1 MALRLLQV
9 DYPKIEMFANR
20 RKYYATL
27 LMEDTHLLMNKFYAN
42 KQGNKSNA
50 MVMAIVQKIV
60 PPSFML
66 PPARLEEL
74 LNQGVCENQGLI
86 RTSESGAKILIFEQ
100 KLDFVQQ
107 FDF

>member
-74 LNQGVCENQGLI
+74 LNQGVYVWK
-86 RTSESGAKILIFEQ
+86 SGPNTHIGKWS
-100 KLDFVQQ
+100 KN